1 MYDKKI
7 IEEVEKQVEKEL
19 EGVCDKREFGY
30 IHVFEKR
37 KKELLKEKG
46 IEWKTSRERF
56 DGIMID

>member
-1 MYDKKI
+1 MIKKI

>member
-1 MYDKKI
+1 MDNQEI
-7 IEEVEKQVEKEL
+7 IKEVEKQVEKEL
-19 EGVCDKREFGY
+19 DGVYDKGEFGY

-56 DGIMID
+56 NGMMID